1 MTPAMQD
8 FKRWFIDSLSPLRAN
23 GHAGFV
29 FVLIAFPLL
38 ERYLRGKSACPE
50 GQPLTPAFLSNLG
63 VLFPAIAGKEK
74 SFWDCY
80 RNGLLH
86 QVTFPKAKLDRKTRI
101 WVALPEAGISG
112 YDQRPVYFIPSSNRF
127 FLNPLVFF
135 DLVTSTIL
143 ADFSAYEAAGNAN
156 YRLPQALELST
167 GTETIVPTINTS
179 LPNCGP
185 HKP

>member
-1 MTPAMQD
+1 MATTKED
-8 FKRWFIDSLSPLRAN
+8 FQSSFVESLVPLRAN

-29 FVLIAFPLL
+29 FALVAFPLL

-50 GQPLTPAFLSNLG
+50 GQTLTSTFFSNLG
-63 VLFPAIAGKEK
+63 VLFPAIVGKEN

-86 QVTFPKAKLDRKTRI
+86 QVTFPKAKLDRKTGI

-112 YDQRPVYFIPSSNRF
+112 YDQRPVYFIPSSNQF

-135 DLVTSTIL
+135 DLVTSTIF
-143 ADFSAYEAAGNAN
+143 ADFSSYEAAGNAN
-156 YRLPQALELST
+156 YRLPQPLELNT
-167 GTETIVPTINTS
+167 GTATVVPTINTS
-179 LPNCGP
+179 LPNFGS